1 MTFLFFPPRREGKM
15 WWCQDMSFSWCKQN
29 FHYGHRSQLR
39 YWGALGNSACKI
51 FQRGLESNRTCS
63 AEEITTLGK
72 NYSKAVLTPY
82 PLNNV
87 SIAEFTSKQIRGAAE
102 QQTWGTRIKIWWYFT
117 IKGKQHTGLALGLE
131 GEAEGAGKLSQ
142 KLSCNIWA
150 LSLRHLLGDQSKKS
164 GKEKQECVWFVVFPK
179 TEIKLPHL

>member
-1 MTFLFFPPRREGKM
+1 MGTEVSSGTGEHLEIQPAKYFREG
-15 WWCQDMSFSWCKQN
+15 WNQTEP
-29 FHYGHRSQLR
+29 
-39 YWGALGNSACKI
+39 ALLKKL
-51 FQRGLESNRTCS
+51 QPLE
-63 AEEITTLGK
+63 K

-179 TEIKLPHL
+179 TEIKLPRL